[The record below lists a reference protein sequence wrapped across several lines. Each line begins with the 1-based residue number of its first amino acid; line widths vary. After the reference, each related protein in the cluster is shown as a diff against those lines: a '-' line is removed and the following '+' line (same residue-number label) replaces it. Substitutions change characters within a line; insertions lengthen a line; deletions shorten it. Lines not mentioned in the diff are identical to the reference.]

1 MHSRKR
7 AQPHFHAWVDQ
18 DRTGHLASHAVY
30 LEAEGHDLA
39 GQTVSS
45 EQSLHGVRQL
55 HLLGEHVP
63 QQLVQEVARV
73 KQSDQHPRQLI
84 LSGDMSGENH

>member
-1 MHSRKR
+1 MW
-7 AQPHFHAWVDQ
+7 F
-18 DRTGHLASHAVY
+18 Y
-30 LEAEGHDLA
+30 LETEGHDFT
-39 GQTVSS
+39 GQAVAS
-45 EQSLHGVRQL
+45 EESLHGVSQL